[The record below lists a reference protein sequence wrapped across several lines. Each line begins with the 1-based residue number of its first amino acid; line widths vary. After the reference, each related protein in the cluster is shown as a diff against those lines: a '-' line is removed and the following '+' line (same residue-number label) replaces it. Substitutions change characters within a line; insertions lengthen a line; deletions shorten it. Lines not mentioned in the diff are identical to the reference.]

1 MQRIVLLL
9 CLFIPLLSR
18 NCFGVVKSESNE
30 IGKLLKN
37 GQPVMF
43 ELTIP
48 CIEKTTREV
57 VENTTL
63 GIKQF
68 FAFATCQ
75 ISNSASG
82 REPPRVMVHD
92 DNEEN
97 VNIGKSASAT
107 DLRFRA
113 MLLNQFPNTVS
124 YMILDPQKGHWFFT
138 SELSGCDI
146 FIATK
151 DSQPNMPMIFHANLD
166 ELYLTEQQV
175 QNLKWKGDKVD
186 EILTAFQINYVL
198 KVRIHITPEEPI
210 PVNYSQ
216 YWNDYKTAH
225 QDRVKV
231 YRYSIVAPIVQ
242 KMQFYGHYKN
252 GLWRFFL
259 KGKENGVKTLDI
271 SV

>member
-1 MQRIVLLL
+1 MKRIVLLL

-37 GQPVMF
+37 RQPVMF

-48 CIEKTTREV
+48 CITKSTMEV
-57 VENTTL
+57 VEPAER
-63 GIKQF
+63 IKQF

-82 REPPRVMVHD
+82 REPPRVMVRG
-92 DNEEN
+92 DNEKN
-97 VNIGKSASAT
+97 VNIGKSAPIA

-151 DSQPNMPMIFHANLD
+151 ASQPNMPMVFHANLD
-166 ELYLTEQQV
+166 ELYKTEQQV
-175 QNLKWKGDKVD
+175 ENLKWKGDKVD
-186 EILTAFQINYVL
+186 EILRAFQMDYVL
-198 KVRIHITPEEPI
+198 KVRIHVTPEKPI
-210 PVNYSQ
+210 PSNYDK
-216 YWNDYKTAH
+216 YWKDYKTAH

-231 YRYSIVAPIVQ
+231 YRYIFNDALTFPQ
-242 KMQFYGHYKN
+242 TQFYGYYEK
-252 GLWRFFL
+252 GWRFFL
-259 KGKENGVKTLDI
+259 KGKEDGVKTDI
-271 SV
+271 PV